1 MYTRLGHERLRG
13 VNKGKFMFKERN
25 KNSKSGPD
33 VLSRV
38 FSGEGQADGS
48 WGVLNRSV
56 LQNTDYVPQ
65 W

>member
-1 MYTRLGHERLRG
+1 
-13 VNKGKFMFKERN
+13 MFKERN

-56 LQNTDYVPQ
+56 LQNTDYVASVVRCTH
-65 W
+65 